1 MSISSVAYAPTN
13 GTANN
18 SIANTSITN
27 NSSANNASSASIKAL
42 DANIMTVFEHQRLM
56 VDDFLQASDFHWLI
70 AQEFAVFTIKRKQG
84 QWQLKV
90 GHYIGIVLLPSGMT
104 LEILPKLMASASIG
118 HTPKQP
124 FFKPHQNSD
133 SDSDISQAR
142 QWVQNMLS
150 DLANISNRYPS
161 KPPNTKN
168 LGQFNAQVT
177 PLPLAAP
184 SLSDWLACQFLQRLA
199 RYQPTQHYQAQVDN
213 QATLQGRLL
222 IKEQLRRNS
231 VQPHRFVC
239 ERSVLSQD
247 MLSNRLIKSAL
258 VWLAPLLQTAMP
270 PKSIQLWQQVCALNH
285 HERQRLESVYQQA
298 KRQLAL
304 QPLSQMQ
311 AQAAQQLLDLAYW
324 LLQCS
329 DIETG
334 NGIDATLSAKQ
345 HLSRPRLCLLIDM
358 NQAFEQ
364 WASLRIGSM
373 FEQLNLNYQA
383 LYQAQSVW
391 LNDAEGQACLSIR
404 PDLLIYQT
412 PSYDSIHDDKDDD
425 KNGRKNPKDNA
436 QSMNQS
442 INQSMS
448 QDMTNAKK
456 MRDYSHVIDIKWKHL
471 SHSGAISASDAYQL
485 TSYAQAYQAGQVWL
499 VYPVQGSSRQPVA
512 LRQLTHGG
520 SNSNSHDSNPV
531 NLWLVPFDVLSGT
544 LNGNLL

>member
-18 SIANTSITN
+18 SIAKNSTTRKSI
-27 NSSANNASSASIKAL
+27 ANNISRASIKAL
-42 DANIMTVFEHQRLM
+42 GTNIMTVFEHQRLT
-56 VDDFLQASDFHWLI
+56 VDDFLQASDFHWLM

-90 GHYIGIVLLPSGMT
+90 GQYIGIVLLPSGMT
-104 LEILPKLMASASIG
+104 LEILPKLIASSSIG

-133 SDSDISQAR
+133 SDISQAR

-150 DLANISNRYPS
+150 DLINTSNRYPS

-168 LGQFNAQVT
+168 LGQFNSQMT

-184 SLSDWLACQFLQRLA
+184 SLSDWLARQFLQRLA
-199 RYQPTQHYQAQVDN
+199 HYQPTQHYQAQVDN

-231 VQPHRFVC
+231 VQPHKFVC

-285 HERQRLESVYQQA
+285 HERQRLELVYQQA
-298 KRQLAL
+298 KRQLAR

-324 LLQCS
+324 LLQRS

-334 NGIDATLSAKQ
+334 NGIDATLSSKQ

-373 FEQLNLNYQA
+373 FEQLNVNYQA

-412 PSYDSIHDDKDDD
+412 ASYDSIHDD

-436 QSMNQS
+436 QSL
-442 INQSMS
+442 NQSMS
-448 QDMTNAKK
+448 QDMVNAKK
-456 MRDYSHVIDIKWKHL
+456 IRDYSHVIDIKWKHL

-512 LRQLTHGG
+512 LRQQTHGSG
-520 SNSNSHDSNPV
+520 NSDSHDSDPA

-544 LNGNLL
+544 LNGNLLQE

>member
-1 MSISSVAYAPTN
+1 MSISSIAYAPTN
-13 GTANN
+13 ST
-18 SIANTSITN
+18 ANTSITN
-27 NSSANNASSASIKAL
+27 NITANSSIANNANSASIKAL
-42 DANIMTVFEHQRLM
+42 DANIMTVFEHQRLL

-70 AQEFAVFTIKRKQG
+70 AQEFTVFTIKRKQG

-104 LEILPKLMASASIG
+104 LEILPKLIASASIG

-124 FFKPHQNSD
+124 FFQTHQNSD
-133 SDSDISQAR
+133 SDIGQAR

-150 DLANISNRYPS
+150 DLTNTNNRYPS

-168 LGQFNAQVT
+168 LGQFNSQVT
-177 PLPLAAP
+177 PLLLAAP
-184 SLSDWLACQFLQRLA
+184 SLSDWLAHQFLQRLA
-199 RYQPTQHYQAQVDN
+199 HYQPTQHYQAQIDN

-231 VQPHRFVC
+231 VQPHKFVC

-298 KRQLAL
+298 KRQLAR

-324 LLQCS
+324 LLQRS

-334 NGIDATLSAKQ
+334 NGIDATLSSKQ

-391 LNDAEGQACLSIR
+391 LNDAEGQVCLSIR

-412 PSYDSIHDDKDDD
+412 PSYDGIHED
-425 KNGRKNPKDNA
+425 KNDRKNSNDNA
-436 QSMNQS
+436 QSR
-442 INQSMS
+442 NQSMS
-448 QDMTNAKK
+448 LDIVNAKK

-512 LRQLTHGG
+512 LRQQTYGG
-520 SNSNSHDSNPV
+520 SNSDGHDSDPA
-531 NLWLVPFDVLSGT
+531 NLWLMPFDVLSGT